1 MSMTI
6 TVQDSEPMP
15 TGEYPVKLVELT
27 TVDGK
32 YGEQLRYKFEVV
44 KGEYAGRTLTA
55 FATPSGNPASK
66 CIRWASALLERTLQ
80 AGEQVDLESLIGR
93 YARAVVVVKSTADGR
108 EVNVIQEILPARR
121 AKPTPPPEPVEGDP
135 FE

>member
-1 MSMTI
+1 MSFTI
-6 TVQDSEPMP
+6 TVHHTEPLP

-32 YGEQLRYKFEVV
+32 YGEQLRFKFEVV
-44 KGEYAGRTLTA
+44 KGDYAGRTLIA

-66 CIRWASALLERTLQ
+66 CVRWASALLERTLQ

-108 EVNVIQEILPARR
+108 EVNAVQEILPVRR
-121 AKPTPPPEPVEGDP
+121 AKPTPPPTENDP

>member
-1 MSMTI
+1 MSLTI
-6 TVQDSEPMP
+6 TVQDTEPMP

-32 YGEQLRYKFEVV
+32 YGEQLRFKFEVV
-44 KGEYAGRTLTA
+44 KGDYAGRTLIA

-66 CIRWASALLERTLQ
+66 CVRWASALLERALQ
-80 AGEQVDLESLIGR
+80 AGEQLDLQSLIGR
-93 YARAVVVVKSTADGR
+93 YARAVVVVKASGDGR